1 MLPRLRPL
9 PAIRVL
15 PSLFNMIF
23 RNFII
28 ETTLSTWVGHMLSN
42 GKKWQL
48 FFKILSTG
56 VILKADFDCIYGYP
70 LSGTAST
77 ESKEEFAN
85 SKSWR
90 TYPVTELSSEFG
102 NFKINRLTM
111 FFVKTRLCHLAP
123 DLVKE
128 VPGRIMAVM
137 ASRSF
142 LTHLYA
148 SDDTIVPVLGIQPP
162 ERRLELKLEYLNT
175 R

>member
-1 MLPRLRPL
+1 MLPRLRPP
-9 PAIRVL
+9 PAFRGL
-15 PSLFNMIF
+15 PSLFNVIF
-23 RNFII
+23 RNFIM

-42 GKKWQL
+42 GKKWP

-85 SKSWR
+85 SKIWR
-90 TYPVTELSSEFG
+90 KYPVAELSSEFG

-111 FFVKTRLCHLAP
+111 FFVKTKVCHLAP
-123 DLVKE
+123 DLIGE
-128 VPGRIMAVM
+128 APGRIMAVM
-137 ASRSF
+137 ASGSF

-148 SDDTIVPVLGIQPP
+148 PDETMCPFWVFSRQ
-162 ERRLELKLEYLNT
+162 NAA
-175 R
+175 